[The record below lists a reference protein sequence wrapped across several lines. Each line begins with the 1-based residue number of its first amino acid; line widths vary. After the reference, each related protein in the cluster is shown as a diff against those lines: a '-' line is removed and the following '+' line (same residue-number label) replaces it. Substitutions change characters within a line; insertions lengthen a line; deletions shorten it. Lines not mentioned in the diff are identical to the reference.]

1 MHKKSTEIFSSEKER
16 ATNFRPLFYQN
27 EKTRLSFSIY
37 NSMSRLPEYKIQK
50 DTQRKRTEIAAK
62 IKKEITVLTNHVR
75 SGCKRIK

>member
-1 MHKKSTEIFSSEKER
+1 
-16 ATNFRPLFYQN
+16 
-27 EKTRLSFSIY
+27 
-37 NSMSRLPEYKIQK
+37 MSRLPEYKIQK